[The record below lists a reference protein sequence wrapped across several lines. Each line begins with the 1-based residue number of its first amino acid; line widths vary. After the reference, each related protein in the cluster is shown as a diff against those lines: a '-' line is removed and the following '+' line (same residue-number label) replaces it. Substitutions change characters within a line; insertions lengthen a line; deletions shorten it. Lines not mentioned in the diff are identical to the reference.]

1 MISFPGLIPLPT
13 ISSKKGIDKLDYD
26 KERKFKEKEVDL
38 DAIERQN
45 QAFVNHVIENT
56 FVISERYDIL
66 KDYLDYLDRVI
77 MIRKV
82 QKEDGTVDY
91 QYTLPLCYDIT
102 SRDSD
107 LPGIALEYF
116 YFAKDYITSNINFFV
131 LNGID
136 YLLSKG
142 IKNNL
147 MNHIKIVYYQK
158 DNNSDSVVSDVVGY
172 NDNGYFVIGYDG
184 YDYSAFK
191 ASSTLYSSD
200 KFSALSKNL
209 FGLGNDNDLKAAS
222 FLSKWNEYI
231 DFIRKDKN
239 PKESFEKNKDLFTFI
254 YNMTLSICNVSIK
267 IEDLRNYIHESSGV
281 IIYSPGYS
289 VSDGERVLS
298 IAVIVSTDMDL
309 DYRVIEE
316 ELNKFD
322 LFINSFGN
330 MRIL

>member
-13 ISSKKGIDKLDYD
+13 ISYKKVVDKPDYG
-26 KERKFKEKEVDL
+26 KERKFKEIDL
-38 DAIERQN
+38 DVIEKQN
-45 QAFVNHVIENT
+45 QVFINHVIENT
-56 FVISERYDIL
+56 FVIKQRYDIV

-77 MIRKV
+77 MMRKI

-107 LPGIALEYF
+107 LPGISLDYF

-131 LNGID
+131 LNATD

-142 IKNNL
+142 VKDNL
-147 MNHIKIVYYQK
+147 MSHIKIIYYQK
-158 DNNSDSVVSDVVGY
+158 DNSADSVVSDVVGY
-172 NDNGYFVIGYDG
+172 NDHGYFVIGYDG
-184 YDYSAFK
+184 YDYTSFK
-191 ASSTLYSSD
+191 LSSTLYSSD
-200 KFSALSKNL
+200 KFSDLSKNL

-239 PKESFEKNKDLFTFI
+239 PKESFERNKDLFTFI

-267 IEDLRNYIHESSGV
+267 EEDLGNYAHESSGV
-281 IIYSPGYS
+281 IIYTPGYS
-289 VSDGERVLS
+289 VGDGERLLS
-298 IAVIVSTDMDL
+298 IAVAVSTDMDI

-330 MRIL
+330 TRIL